1 MGHEGIVTLSLW
13 KLRFLGHGKRPRTG
27 YFGSPLLKG
36 GIKMERQMV
45 GELNPTLR
53 ILMGP
58 GPSNVHYRVL
68 RAMNTPL
75 VGHLDPQ
82 FLSYMDETCNML
94 RDLFQTKNRLTI
106 PISGTG
112 SAGMETAFVNLL
124 EPGDTVIIG
133 VNGLFGERMS
143 DVADRCGAEVIRVD
157 EEWGKIIEP
166 GKMIQAIKEN
176 PKAKICAIVH
186 AETSTGAQQPLE
198 EIGSFCKA
206 RGILFLVDVVT
217 SLAGCEVKVD
227 DWGIDI
233 CYSGTQKCLSVPPG
247 LSPITISQKAMDR
260 LHLRKKK
267 VQSWYLDL
275 TMIERYWGEERFYH
289 HTAPISM
296 LYGLREGLR
305 IIFEEGLEARF
316 QRHQTLG
323 DRLKMELEKLGFR
336 LFAQEGY
343 RLPMLNSIYLPK
355 GMEDLPV
362 RKRLLNQYSI
372 EVGGGLGQ
380 VKGKIWR
387 VGLMGETCQIQNI
400 EYLIGALKEI
410 LA

>member
-1 MGHEGIVTLSLW
+1 
-13 KLRFLGHGKRPRTG
+13 
-27 YFGSPLLKG
+27 
-36 GIKMERQMV
+36 MERQTI
-45 GELNPTLR
+45 GELNPAAR

-68 RAMNTPL
+68 RAMGTPL

-82 FLSYMDETCNML
+82 FLSIMDEICNML
-94 RDLFQTKNRLTI
+94 RGLFQTRNRLTI
-106 PISGTG
+106 PVSGTG
-112 SAGMETAFVNLL
+112 SAGMETAFVNAV

-133 VNGLFGERMS
+133 INGLFGERMS
-143 DVADRCGAEVIRVD
+143 DVADRCGAKVVRV
-157 EEWGKIIEP
+157 EGEWGRIIEP
-166 GKMIQAIKEN
+166 ERMIQAIEKN
-176 PKAKICAIVH
+176 PQAKVCAIVH

-198 EIGSFCKA
+198 EIGDFCRRKE
-206 RGILFLVDVVT
+206 ILFLVDTVT

-247 LSPITISQKAMDR
+247 LSPITVSQKGVDA
-260 LHLRKKK
+260 LHSRKKK

-275 TMIERYWGEERFYH
+275 SMIERYWGEERFYH

-305 IIFEEGLEARF
+305 IVFEEGLEARF
-316 QRHQTLG
+316 QRHRTLG
-323 DRLKMELEKLGFR
+323 DRLKMELERLGFK
-336 LFAQEGY
+336 LFAQEGH
-343 RLPMLNSIYLPK
+343 RLPMLTSVYLPK
-355 GMEDLPV
+355 GVEDVPT
-362 RKRLLNQYSI
+362 RKKLLSEYNI

-380 VKGKIWR
+380 AKGKIWR
-387 VGLMGETCQIQNI
+387 VGLMGETCRSQNI

-410 LA
+410 LG

>member
-1 MGHEGIVTLSLW
+1 MI
-13 KLRFLGHGKRPRTG
+13 
-27 YFGSPLLKG
+27 
-36 GIKMERQMV
+36 RQMI
-45 GELNPTLR
+45 GELNPTPR

-68 RAMNTPL
+68 RAMSTPL

-82 FLSYMDETCNML
+82 FLSFMDEICNML

-112 SAGMETAFVNLL
+112 SAGMETAFVNFLV
-124 EPGDTVIIG
+124 PGDTVIIG

-143 DVADRCGAEVIRVD
+143 DVAGRCGAEVIRVE
-157 EEWGKIIEP
+157 EEWGRIIEP
-166 GKMIQAIKEN
+166 ERMIQAIKGN
-176 PKAKICAIVH
+176 PKAKICAVVH
-186 AETSTGAQQPLE
+186 AETSTGAQQPLD
-198 EIGSFCKA
+198 EIGSFCKP
-206 RGILFLVDVVT
+206 REILFLVDAVT
-217 SLAGCEVKVD
+217 SLAGCGVKVD

-247 LSPITISQKAMDR
+247 LSPITISQKGMDH

-267 VQSWYLDL
+267 IQSWYLDL

-289 HTAPISM
+289 HTAPVSM

-305 IIFEEGLEARF
+305 MIFEEGLEARF
-316 QRHQTLG
+316 RRHRTLG

-343 RLPMLNSIYLPK
+343 RLPMLNSVYLPQ

-362 RKRLLNQYSI
+362 RRRLLNQYSI

-400 EYLIGALKEI
+400 EYLIETLKEI

>member
-1 MGHEGIVTLSLW
+1 
-13 KLRFLGHGKRPRTG
+13 
-27 YFGSPLLKG
+27 
-36 GIKMERQMV
+36 MEER
-45 GELNPTLR
+45 NPIPR

-68 RAMNTPL
+68 KAMSTPL

-82 FLSYMDETCNML
+82 FLSIMDDTCHLL
-94 RDLFQTKNRLTI
+94 RNLFQTKNRLTI

-112 SAGMETAFVNLL
+112 SAGMEAAFVNFI
-124 EPGDTVIIG
+124 EQGDTVIIG

-143 DVADRCGAEVIRVD
+143 DVADRCGAKVVRV
-157 EEWGKIIEP
+157 EGEWGRIIEP
-166 GKMIQAIKEN
+166 EKIIQALKRN
-176 PKAKICAIVH
+176 PEAKLCAIVH
-186 AETSTGAQQPLE
+186 AETSTGTRQPLE
-198 EIGSFCKA
+198 EIGGFCKSKDV
-206 RGILFLVDVVT
+206 LFLVDAVT

-247 LSPITISQKAMDR
+247 LAPITINQKGMDV
-260 LHLRKKK
+260 LHSREKK
-267 VQSWYLDL
+267 VQSWYLDF

-296 LYGLREGLR
+296 VYGLREGLR
-305 IIFEEGLEARF
+305 IIFEEGLEPRF
-316 QRHQTLG
+316 KRHQTLG
-323 DRLKMELEKLGFR
+323 DRLKMELEGFGFK

-343 RLPMLNSIYLPK
+343 RLSMLTSVTLPDWI
-355 GMEDLPV
+355 EDVPI
-362 RKRLLNQYSI
+362 RKRLLNEYHI

-380 VKGKIWR
+380 LKGKIWR
-387 VGLMGETCQIQNI
+387 IGLMGETCRIQSI
-400 EYLIGALKEI
+400 HSLMGALKEI

>member
-1 MGHEGIVTLSLW
+1 MQELS
-13 KLRFLGHGKRPRTG
+13 PI
-27 YFGSPLLKG
+27 P
-36 GIKMERQMV
+36 
-45 GELNPTLR
+45 R

-68 RAMNTPL
+68 KAMSTPL

-82 FLSYMDETCNML
+82 FLSIMDDTCNLL
-94 RDLFQTKNRLTI
+94 RNLFQTKNRLTI
-106 PISGTG
+106 PVSGTG
-112 SAGMETAFVNLL
+112 SAGMEGAFVNFI

-133 VNGLFGERMS
+133 VNGLFGERMT
-143 DVADRCGAEVIRVD
+143 DVADRSGAKVIRVE
-157 EEWGKIIEP
+157 EEWGRIIEP
-166 GKMIQAIKEN
+166 ERMIQAMKKN
-176 PKAKICAIVH
+176 PEAKICAVVH
-186 AETSTGAQQPLE
+186 AETSTGARQPLE
-198 EIGSFCKA
+198 EIGHFCRSKE
-206 RGILFLVDVVT
+206 ILFLVDTVT
-217 SLAGCEVKVD
+217 SLGGCEVKVD

-247 LSPITISQKAMDR
+247 LSPITVNQKGLDA
-260 LHLRKKK
+260 LHTRKKK

-296 LYGLREGLR
+296 VYALREGLR

-323 DRLKMELEKLGFR
+323 DRLKMELEGFGFK

-343 RLPMLNSIYLPK
+343 RLPMLTSVTLP
-355 GMEDLPV
+355 DWIDDVPT
-362 RKRLLNQYSI
+362 RKRLLSEYNI

-380 VKGKIWR
+380 FKGKIWR
-387 VGLMGETCQIQNI
+387 IGLMGETCQVQNI
-400 EYLIGALKEI
+400 HSLIGALREI
-410 LA
+410 LS

>member
-1 MGHEGIVTLSLW
+1 
-13 KLRFLGHGKRPRTG
+13 
-27 YFGSPLLKG
+27 
-36 GIKMERQMV
+36 
-45 GELNPTLR
+45 
-53 ILMGP
+53 
-58 GPSNVHYRVL
+58 
-68 RAMNTPL
+68 
-75 VGHLDPQ
+75 
-82 FLSYMDETCNML
+82 
-94 RDLFQTKNRLTI
+94 
-106 PISGTG
+106 
-112 SAGMETAFVNLL
+112 
-124 EPGDTVIIG
+124 
-133 VNGLFGERMS
+133 
-143 DVADRCGAEVIRVD
+143 
-157 EEWGKIIEP
+157 
-166 GKMIQAIKEN
+166 
-176 PKAKICAIVH
+176 
-186 AETSTGAQQPLE
+186 LE
-198 EIGSFCKA
+198 EIGSFCKP

-247 LSPITISQKAMDR
+247 LSPITISQKGMDN
-260 LHLRKKK
+260 LHLSKKK
-267 VQSWYLDL
+267 IQSWYLDL

-316 QRHQTLG
+316 QRHRTLG

-343 RLPMLNSIYLPK
+343 RLPMLNSVYLPK
-355 GMEDLPV
+355 SMEDLPV

>member
-1 MGHEGIVTLSLW
+1 MQELS
-13 KLRFLGHGKRPRTG
+13 PI
-27 YFGSPLLKG
+27 P
-36 GIKMERQMV
+36 
-45 GELNPTLR
+45 R

-68 RAMNTPL
+68 RAMSTPL

-82 FLSYMDETCNML
+82 FLLIMDETCNML

-112 SAGMETAFVNLL
+112 SAGMETAFVNFV
-124 EPGDTVIIG
+124 EPGDPVIIG
-133 VNGLFGERMS
+133 VNGLFGERMV
-143 DVADRCGAEVIRVD
+143 DVAERTGAKVIRVE

-166 GKMIQAIKEN
+166 EKMIQIIKKN
-176 PKAKICAIVH
+176 PDAKICALVH
-186 AETSTGAQQPLE
+186 AETSTGAKQPLD
-198 EIGSFCKA
+198 EIGRFCKSKD
-206 RGILFLVDVVT
+206 ILFLVDTVT
-217 SLAGCEVKVD
+217 SLGGCEVKVD

-247 LSPITISQKAMDR
+247 LSPITVSQKGLDR
-260 LHLRKKK
+260 LHSRKKK

-296 LYGLREGLR
+296 VYALREGLR
-305 IIFEEGLEARF
+305 IIFEEGLGARF

-323 DRLKMELEKLGFR
+323 DRLKMELEGLGFK

-343 RLPMLNSIYLPK
+343 RLPMLTSVTLPDRV
-355 GMEDLPV
+355 EDIPI
-362 RKRLLNQYSI
+362 RKRLLNEYQI
-372 EVGGGLGQ
+372 EVGGGLGKL
-380 VKGKIWR
+380 KGKIWR
-387 VGLMGETCQIQNI
+387 VGLMGETCRIQNI
-400 EYLIGALKEI
+400 QNLIGALREI
-410 LA
+410 TP

>member
-1 MGHEGIVTLSLW
+1 M
-13 KLRFLGHGKRPRTG
+13 
-27 YFGSPLLKG
+27 
-36 GIKMERQMV
+36 
-45 GELNPTLR
+45 GELNPTPR

-68 RAMNTPL
+68 RAMSTPM

-82 FLSYMDETCNML
+82 FLSFMDEICDML

-112 SAGMETAFVNLL
+112 SSGMETALVNFL

-133 VNGLFGERMS
+133 VNGLFGERMT
-143 DVADRCGAEVIRVD
+143 DVADRCGAKVVRV
-157 EEWGKIIEP
+157 EQEWGRVIEP
-166 GKMIQAIKEN
+166 ERMIQAMKAN
-176 PKAKICAIVH
+176 PKAKVCAIVH
-186 AETSTGAQQPLE
+186 AETSTGAQHPLE
-198 EIGSFCKA
+198 EIGNYCKTNE
-206 RGILFLVDVVT
+206 ILFLVDTVT

-227 DWGIDI
+227 EWGIDI

-247 LSPITISQKAMDR
+247 LSPVTVSQKAMDVLR
-260 LHLRKKK
+260 SRKKK

-305 IIFEEGLEARF
+305 IIFEEGLQPRF
-316 QRHQTLG
+316 ERHQTLG
-323 DRLKMELEKLGFR
+323 ERLKMELENLGFR
-336 LFAQEGY
+336 PFAQEGY
-343 RLPMLNSIYLPK
+343 RLPMLNSVYLPE
-355 GMEDLPV
+355 GAEDLPI
-362 RKRLLNQYSI
+362 RKRLLNEYNI

-380 VKGKIWR
+380 LKGKIWR
-387 VGLMGETCQIQNI
+387 VGLMGETCRTKNI
-400 EYLIGALKEI
+400 DYLISALKEI
-410 LA
+410 LEK